1 MAHRPRPR
9 PQEGGLWY
17 HIGARG
23 VRKLPIV
30 KDDDDR
36 AIFLMNLG
44 EIVKRSGWELTA
56 YTLMTNHYHLVLRT
70 PEPNVAAGMH
80 GLNLIHARAFNK
92 KHGYEGHLFDA
103 RYWSEVLD
111 TEDYLFEASRY
122 VLLNPVR
129 AELCQKPSEWPW
141 SSYRQT
147 VGLDPPAEY
156 LSLDWLELFDADRRR
171 AQALFRSFV
180 YEGTERPSD
189 AKA

>member
-17 HIGARG
+17 HVGARG

-44 EIVKRSGWELTA
+44 EIVERSGWELTA

-80 GLNLIHARAFNK
+80 RLNLIHARAFNK

-141 SSYRQT
+141 SSYGQT

-156 LSLDWLELFDADRRR
+156 LSLDWLELFDADRGR

>member
-17 HIGARG
+17 HVGARG

-44 EIVKRSGWELTA
+44 EIVERSGWELTA
-56 YTLMTNHYHLVLRT
+56 YTVMTNHYHLVLRT

-111 TEDYLFEASRY
+111 TEHYLFEASRY

>member
-17 HIGARG
+17 HVGARG

-44 EIVKRSGWELTA
+44 EIVERSGWELTA

-141 SSYRQT
+141 SSYGQT

-156 LSLDWLELFDADRRR
+156 LSLDWLELFDADRGR

>member
-17 HIGARG
+17 HVGARG

-36 AIFLMNLG
+36 AIFLTNLG
-44 EIVKRSGWELTA
+44 EIVERSGWELTA

-103 RYWSEVLD
+103 RYWSEVID

-156 LSLDWLELFDADRRR
+156 LSLDWLELFDADRGR

>member
-1 MAHRPRPR
+1 
-9 PQEGGLWY
+9 
-17 HIGARG
+17 
-23 VRKLPIV
+23 
-30 KDDDDR
+30 
-36 AIFLMNLG
+36 
-44 EIVKRSGWELTA
+44 
-56 YTLMTNHYHLVLRT
+56 
-70 PEPNVAAGMH
+70 
-80 GLNLIHARAFNK
+80 
-92 KHGYEGHLFDA
+92 
-103 RYWSEVLD
+103 VLD

-156 LSLDWLELFDADRRR
+156 LSLDWLELFDADRGR

>member
-17 HIGARG
+17 HVGARG

-44 EIVKRSGWELTA
+44 EIVERSGWELTA

-80 GLNLIHARAFNK
+80 RLNLIHARAFNK

>member
-17 HIGARG
+17 HVGARG

-44 EIVKRSGWELTA
+44 EIVERSGWELTA

-80 GLNLIHARAFNK
+80 RLNLIHARAFNK

-141 SSYRQT
+141 SSYRQA

>member
-17 HIGARG
+17 HVGARG

-36 AIFLMNLG
+36 AIFVMNLG
-44 EIVKRSGWELTA
+44 EIVERSGWELTA

-156 LSLDWLELFDADRRR
+156 LSLDWLELFDADRGR